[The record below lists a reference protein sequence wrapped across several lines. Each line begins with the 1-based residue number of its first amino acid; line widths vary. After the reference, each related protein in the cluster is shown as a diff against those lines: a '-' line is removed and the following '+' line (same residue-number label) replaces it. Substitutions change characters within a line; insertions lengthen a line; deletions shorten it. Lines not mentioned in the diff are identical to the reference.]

1 MKSHVTTI
9 NAPTAP
15 LAFFYFLFLFYS
27 FYNEDRYKNAFEKK
41 KWNGFSMSKQG
52 HCKNA
57 EIKFAGIEL
66 SLNSLTIY

>member
-41 KWNGFSMSKQG
+41 MEWVFNVK
-52 HCKNA
+52 A
-57 EIKFAGIEL
+57 RPL
-66 SLNSLTIY
+66 